1 VALDATGKFLYVANL
16 NSSTISAYTVNSTT
30 GGLTALAGSPFAAIV
45 NPWALTAD
53 ASGKHL
59 YVAGSG
65 GVAGYTI
72 DSTSGALTAMSGS
85 PFTTDCCF
93 NDDSLAADPTGRFLY
108 AANYSSGTVYGYS
121 IDQVSG
127 GLTAMTGS
135 PFTAGSN
142 GQHLAVDA
150 SGRFVYVTLN
160 NNPGTVVALAIDGTS
175 GALTTVSGSP
185 FAAGPSPYAVTT
197 TGAAAVSTATLVS
210 LQLSPNPLT
219 ITTSHLGGTAQ
230 LLLLGTYSDGTVRSL
245 TESAGWSSSNTL
257 VASISSTAGTNG
269 LVTTAGYGTTTITAS
284 YNSQTVSETLTVQ
297 APPLV
302 SITVTPASPAI
313 ASGTAIQLHATATYS
328 DNSTQEV
335 TTQVTWSSSNTA
347 VATVSN
353 TSGTQGLATG
363 ISSGTVTITATE
375 NGVSGTATLTAQ

>member
-1 VALDATGKFLYVANL
+1 
-16 NSSTISAYTVNSTT
+16 
-30 GGLTALAGSPFAAIV
+30 
-45 NPWALTAD
+45 
-53 ASGKHL
+53 
-59 YVAGSG
+59 VAGSG

-108 AANYSSGTVYGYS
+108 AANDSSGTVYGYS

-135 PFTAGSN
+135 PITAGSN
-142 GQHLAVDA
+142 AQHLAVDA

-185 FAAGPSPYAVTT
+185 FAAGNSPSGITT

-219 ITTSHLGGTAQ
+219 ITTSQLGGTAQ
-230 LLLLGTYSDGTVRSL
+230 LLLIGNYSDGTTRL
-245 TESAGWSSSNTL
+245 LNESGTWSSSNTG
-257 VASISSTAGTNG
+257 VATISSTAGTNG

-284 YNSQTVSETLTVQ
+284 YGTQTVSGTLTVQ

-302 SITVTPASPAI
+302 SITVTPSSETI
-313 ASGTAIQLHATATYS
+313 ASGTAVQLHATGTFA
-328 DNSTQEV
+328 DNSTGDL

-353 TSGTQGLATG
+353 NSGSQGLTTG
-363 ISSGTVTITATE
+363 LSSGTVTITATE
-375 NGVSGTATLTAQ
+375 NGVSGTATVTAQ

>member
-1 VALDATGKFLYVANL
+1 MAL
-16 NSSTISAYTVNSTT
+16 
-30 GGLTALAGSPFAAIV
+30 
-45 NPWALTAD
+45 NP
-53 ASGKHL
+53 S
-59 YVAGSG
+59 
-65 GVAGYTI
+65 
-72 DSTSGALTAMSGS
+72 
-85 PFTTDCCF
+85 
-93 NDDSLAADPTGRFLY
+93 
-108 AANYSSGTVYGYS
+108 
-121 IDQVSG
+121 
-127 GLTAMTGS
+127 
-135 PFTAGSN
+135 
-142 GQHLAVDA
+142 
-150 SGRFVYVTLN
+150 
-160 NNPGTVVALAIDGTS
+160 TVVALAIDGAS

-185 FAAGPSPYAVTT
+185 FAGGNSPSGITT

-219 ITTSHLGGTAQ
+219 ITTSQLGGTAQ

-245 TESAGWSSSNTL
+245 TESASWSLSNTS

-269 LVTTAGYGTTTITAS
+269 LVATAGYGTTAITAS
-284 YNSQTVSETLTVQ
+284 YGTQTVSGTLTVQ

-353 TSGTQGLATG
+353 NSGTQGLATG
-363 ISSGTVTITATE
+363 ISSGAVTITATE